1 MRTRVGAGL
10 MALVASLAM
19 VFVLTAQAHADCAN
33 MAGSGGL
40 VETCTSGSSV
50 GIEAATTAGGN
61 DGPAA
66 GASWGP
72 PAASAAPLPPGA
84 VVWGGGQV
92 CVPSEES
99 KCLTPS
105 PVPVSGGGAGVDVAA
120 AARSAAASLG
130 VPAPVIGLS
139 PAPSGNQWGALGV
152 GLPIWVWLDDPGS
165 VGSSASQDGID
176 ISLSAV
182 RGSVAFDWGDGTST
196 VCTQMQERP
205 GGVDPLVPSPVCGH
219 AYMKAGDY
227 TITATSSWEVGW
239 QALGQQGQVS
249 LSSSGTYQM
258 PIREFVSVVVG

>member
-1 MRTRVGAGL
+1 
-10 MALVASLAM
+10 MA
-19 VFVLTAQAHADCAN
+19 
-33 MAGSGGL
+33 
-40 VETCTSGSSV
+40 SSV
-50 GIEAATTAGGN
+50 SSERSRPVHLVRRWILRLVLKRRVRGVLVRSLG
-61 DGPAA
+61 
-66 GASWGP
+66 GP